1 MVKRTS
7 IPETRPSNTGYMLRI
22 LFLLIILLHGL
33 IHCMGFAK
41 AWGYADMKQLTL
53 PISKTTGVAW
63 LCTALLFLTTA
74 LLFSL
79 KDERWIWTA
88 VPATVLSQVLIVWVW
103 QDAKWGTIVNILVIT
118 AAALSYTT
126 LRFEKAWQADV
137 RRHLARTNSKVPMLV
152 TEEDLLHLP
161 APVQRY
167 LHYSGVVGKARPL
180 NMYVRL
186 KGKMR
191 SKTQDWFSFSSEQY
205 NFFDEPARL
214 FFMKATLFGLTVPG
228 YHRCENGKATMAIR
242 LFGLIPVL
250 EVAGTD
256 MSKGE
261 TVTLFNDMCLL
272 APSSLLDERIR
283 WEQLNDQAV
292 KAEFSKGNIVVSAV
306 LYFSTEGR
314 LINFTSN
321 DRFEVHTQQY
331 LPFSTPVTAYQTR
344 EGRQVLLH
352 AEAVWHYG
360 KEAFTYGQFELK
372 DLRFDVRQ
380 LQ

>member
-1 MVKRTS
+1 
-7 IPETRPSNTGYMLRI
+7 MLRI

-214 FFMKATLFGLTVPG
+214 FFMKATLFGD
-228 YHRCENGKATMAIR
+228 RK
-242 LFGLIPVL
+242 
-250 EVAGTD
+250 
-256 MSKGE
+256 S
-261 TVTLFNDMCLL
+261 
-272 APSSLLDERIR
+272 
-283 WEQLNDQAV
+283 
-292 KAEFSKGNIVVSAV
+292 VV
-306 LYFSTEGR
+306 
-314 LINFTSN
+314 
-321 DRFEVHTQQY
+321 
-331 LPFSTPVTAYQTR
+331 
-344 EGRQVLLH
+344 
-352 AEAVWHYG
+352 
-360 KEAFTYGQFELK
+360 
-372 DLRFDVRQ
+372 
-380 LQ
+380 